1 MKRQSRAPAPR
12 GSPCRGNSTAA
23 YYAEVAEDRSTA
35 TAAGTMNPD
44 DPAWAFGKTTGA
56 KVETEPS

>member
-12 GSPCRGNSTAA
+12 GSPCRGNGTAA

-35 TAAGTMNPD
+35 TAAGAMGPD
-44 DPAWAFGKTTGA
+44 DPARFSQTIEA
-56 KVETEPS
+56 KLGGDD